1 MAKKFKCV
9 SHVERL
15 NNPLKQHKGCKSD
28 LVESISTTVTETVVV
43 DDRVCNLTKVKTV
56 DPREFMNKFKVTD
69 FTIENLQA
77 SGAIVNL
84 KEVQLDGYS
93 VNYIDG
99 VTAKLDELDKN
110 ISSEN

>member
-15 NNPLKQHKGCKSD
+15 NDGTFRKGCKSD
-28 LVESISTTVTETVVV
+28 LVESSTFSVTETVVV
-43 DDRVCNLTKVKTV
+43 DGRVCNVTKQKTV
-56 DPREFMNKFKVTD
+56 DPREFVNKFKVSD

-77 SGAIVNL
+77 SGAIASL
-84 KEVQLDGYS
+84 KEVQLDGYTIDT
-93 VNYIDG
+93 VDG
-99 VTAKLDELDKN
+99 VSARLDALDKN

>member
-15 NNPLKQHKGCKSD
+15 ENECLHKNCKSD
-28 LVESISTTVTETVVV
+28 LVKPISTTVTETAVVN
-43 DDRVCNLTKVKTV
+43 DRVCNLTKIKVV
-56 DPREFMNKFKVTD
+56 DPREFMNQYKVTD
-69 FTIENLQA
+69 FTIENLNA
-77 SGAIVNL
+77 SGAIANL

-110 ISSEN
+110 ISSKN

>member
-9 SHVERL
+9 SHIERL
-15 NNPLKQHKGCKSD
+15 QNCNLHNKCKED
-28 LVESISTTVTETVVV
+28 LVKPITTTVTETAVVN
-43 DDRVCNLTKVKTV
+43 DRVCNLSKTKSV
-56 DPREFMNKFKVTD
+56 DPREFMNQYKVTD

-77 SGAIVNL
+77 SGAISNL

-99 VTAKLDELDKN
+99 VTSKLDALDKN
-110 ISSEN
+110 ISDEN

>member
-9 SHVERL
+9 SHIERMENDCL
-15 NNPLKQHKGCKSD
+15 HKKCKSD
-28 LVESISTTVTETVVV
+28 LVESFTTTVTETAVVN
-43 DDRVCNLTKVKTV
+43 DRVCNLSKTKVL
-56 DPREFMNKFKVTD
+56 DPREFMNQYKVTD

-77 SGAIVNL
+77 SGAIANL